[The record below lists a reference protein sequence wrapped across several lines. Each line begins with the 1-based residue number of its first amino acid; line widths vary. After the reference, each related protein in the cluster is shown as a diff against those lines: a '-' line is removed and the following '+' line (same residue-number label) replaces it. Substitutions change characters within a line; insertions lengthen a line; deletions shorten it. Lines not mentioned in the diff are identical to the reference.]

1 MKKCPVCG
9 KGYLREGEIEEGML
23 GIPLGRFPAEI
34 CDSCGESFVDQES
47 MRKIE
52 NKAREL
58 GIWGLAKK
66 MKVAKSGNSLV
77 VRIPAEIAR
86 FLGLDVGR
94 EILLY
99 PEGKK
104 KLVFEVT

>member
-1 MKKCPVCG
+1 M
-9 KGYLREGEIEEGML
+9 
-23 GIPLGRFPAEI
+23 
-34 CDSCGESFVDQES
+34 
-47 MRKIE
+47 
-52 NKAREL
+52 
-58 GIWGLAKK
+58 GLAKK

-86 FLGLDVGR
+86 FLDLDVGR

-104 KLVFEVT
+104 KLVFEVA